1 MELTFLCV
9 ITNVDDH
16 VRSML
21 THRGGGPMGRL
32 SKSGDEQLILYAHLM
47 VVELPPLSIVV
58 ADPLADI

>member
-1 MELTFLCV
+1 M
-9 ITNVDDH
+9 DDH